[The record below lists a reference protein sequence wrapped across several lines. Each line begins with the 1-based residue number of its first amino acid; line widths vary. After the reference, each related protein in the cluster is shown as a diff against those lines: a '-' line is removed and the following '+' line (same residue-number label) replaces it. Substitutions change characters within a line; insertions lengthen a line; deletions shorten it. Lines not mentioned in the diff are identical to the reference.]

1 MSVKIKS
8 KFWIEVDG
16 KPVFGS
22 GKRCLL
28 EAIEKNGSINQ
39 AAKEINISYRRA
51 WSYLNTMEER
61 LGMKLIERQTGG
73 KNGGGAALTENARTL
88 LKQYKNLESGLQKI
102 VDGKFRKIFHKN
114 SL

>member
-1 MSVKIKS
+1 MEVKIKS

-16 KPVFGS
+16 RPVFGR
-22 GKRCLL
+22 GRKYLL
-28 EAIEKNGSINQ
+28 EAIDKHGSINQ
-39 AAKEINISYRRA
+39 AAKEINISYRKA
-51 WSYLNTMEER
+51 WTYLNTMEER

-73 KNGGGAALTENARTL
+73 KDGGGAALTENARTI
-88 LKQYKNLESGLQKI
+88 LKQYKELESGLQEI